1 MTPDRNRPD
10 HAAAPGFDEPDDRDL
25 DDGGLDLT
33 PRTGAAASPR
43 SAPRRRWTAV
53 AVLVGLAGVL
63 VFIVVQ
69 ARGASLYSRTADE
82 AVAQKVEL
90 GDQRF
95 RLQGVVVGKPVED
108 GTAKVFDVAYRGVSV
123 TIRHTGKEPALFK
136 PGLPVVAE
144 GRWNDAGTQFDSDRL
159 LVKHTEDYKKADVD
173 RKDYE
178 QQHPD
183 RIVDDEDLDDEDL
196 GEAALQGSAVGGPVP
211 AGSRSGVTAS

>member
-1 MTPDRNRPD
+1 MTPDRNRSE
-10 HAAAPGFDEPDDRDL
+10 HETAGRGIDEPDDRDL

-33 PRTGAAASPR
+33 PRTSAAVARR
-43 SAPRRRWTAV
+43 SGPGRRWAAM

-69 ARGASLYSRTADE
+69 AQGASLYYRNADE
-82 AVAQKVEL
+82 AVAQKAEL

-144 GRWNDAGTQFDSDRL
+144 GRWNDAGTEFDSDRL

-173 RKDYE
+173 RKEYE

-183 RIVDDEDLDDEDL
+183 RVVDEEEVDDEDV
-196 GEAALQGSAVGGPVP
+196 GEAALGGPVL
-211 AGSRSGVTAS
+211 AGPRSGVTAS